1 MSLTIAANRLTA
13 ILQQENAALTALDFQ
28 AATSFLEAK
37 QAAISAFELARK
49 SAAEP
54 LRMDAVSRLRAA
66 SFANATLVERA
77 IAVQRRV
84 IEMVLAAVPKRDTA
98 PRYRADAGMACARRT
113 APMTLLSSA

>member
-28 AATSFLEAK
+28 AATAFLDVK
-37 QAAISAFELARK
+37 QAAIAAFEQARA
-49 SAAEP
+49 SAGVP
-54 LRMDAVSRLRAA
+54 LRMDEVTRLRAA

-84 IEMVLAAVPKRDTA
+84 IETVLAAASKREIA
-98 PRYRADAGMACARRT
+98 PRYRADAGIARARRT
-113 APMTLLSSA
+113 APMALLARV